1 MTARPR
7 RSAHSLSLSAVLDFA
22 PLCRWR
28 NGAAGE
34 AACPGSRGEDWSPA
48 ARAQATLSAS
58 RTHCLLESGYFAWG
72 PGAGVAPLVEFSV
85 LPFTHVHWVCG
96 RRHPEAVG
104 LESLTE
110 SRTDGGRGPHTPDA
124 GHATWASRLQH
135 RPRAGWDRTCLSL
148 GTGRRLAPGM

>member
-1 MTARPR
+1 MQVEKRSSR
-7 RSAHSLSLSAVLDFA
+7 RGGLSRVTRGGLEPSS
-22 PLCRWR
+22 
-28 NGAAGE
+28 
-34 AACPGSRGEDWSPA
+34 PGPGY
-48 ARAQATLSAS
+48 TL
-58 RTHCLLESGYFAWG
+58 RQQDTLESRYFAWG

-85 LPFTHVHWVCG
+85 LPFTHVHWVRG

-110 SRTDGGRGPHTPDA
+110 SRTDGGGGPHTPDA